1 MINCTSTNLF
11 FVLSILSAGLALQG
25 SEILKETFGGENLN
39 NYYLI
44 AILSMWY
51 YLYRFVNMKHKAVT
65 NFQRPKQKKQN
76 SVAILI

>member
-25 SEILKETFGGENLN
+25 SEILKETFGGKNLN

-51 YLYRFVNMKHKAVT
+51 YLY
-65 NFQRPKQKKQN
+65 
-76 SVAILI
+76 IDL

>member
-25 SEILKETFGGENLN
+25 SEILKETFWGKNLN
-39 NYYLI
+39 KYYLI

-51 YLYRFVNMKHKAVT
+51 YLYRFVSMKNKAVI
-65 NFQRPKQKKQN
+65 NFQGPKQMKQN

>member
-25 SEILKETFGGENLN
+25 SEILKETFGGKNLN

-51 YLYRFVNMKHKAVT
+51 YLYMKHKAVI